1 MSERGGIIGN
11 PFPAA
16 VLETHTGQRLDLAGV
31 DAPAVVYF
39 YPADN
44 TAGCTREA
52 EAFNRLYDQ
61 FAEAGVTVVGI
72 SVDDEESHARF
83 ADACDL
89 RFPLVADRGGELTK
103 RLGVMKDY
111 GEYGLLAAR
120 ITFLLDRNGI
130 VRRIWDVSDPGTH
143 PQEVLDAARVL
154 ARQDGGAG
162 R

>member
-1 MSERGGIIGN
+1 MTEAGGIIGS

-16 VLETHTGQRLDLAGV
+16 VLETHTGERLDLAGL
-31 DAPAVVYF
+31 DAPAIVYF

-44 TAGCTREA
+44 TPGCTREA
-52 EAFNRLYDQ
+52 EAFNGLYDH
-61 FAEAGVTVVGI
+61 FVEAGITVVGI

-83 ADACDL
+83 ARDCGL
-89 RFPLVADRGGELTK
+89 RFPLVADRGGELTE

-120 ITFLLDRNGI
+120 VTFLLDRNAV
-130 VRRIWDVSDPGTH
+130 VRRVWDVSDPGTH
-143 PQEVLDAARVL
+143 AQEVLDAAREL
-154 ARQDGGAG
+154 AQQDGRAA